1 MEWREMKVVVLA
13 GVLAMA
19 CVQAHAESD
28 AEAAFRAAKAWT
40 VRVQVERTVSFV
52 EDEPGAFQGAG
63 FVVDA
68 ERGWILTNAHVAG
81 RSPTNLKIAFEG
93 GKLIPAER
101 VYVDPYLD
109 VAVISYM
116 PAQLKKPPPEPT
128 LECDSV
134 PPIGHPVGAFGHP
147 WGFRFTGTRGIASAI
162 SSRFGADM
170 LQTDAPINA
179 GNSGGPLLSL
189 ETGRV
194 VGISAAKIADA
205 EVEGLSFAVPMPYAC
220 TIVKLLKAQQ
230 DPSPP
235 VGRIDFAIDENDERT
250 LYVANTRLES
260 PGIDLQVGDEIVAVG
275 DRKVRTPTQFID
287 AARGHLDGLLLTVR
301 RDEKEIRVRGQIP
314 AAAKVIERRGLW
326 IDGALFAPV
335 GDFYAGWLKDGDGLM
350 VHHVDDSS
358 EAASVGLQYFD
369 VIERIN
375 DKPVHTIDELERVVA
390 ESMSRKQPI
399 ELLLIRVMAEGD
411 RLFEYERRYLSG
423 DQVGRVGGSRTYD

>member
-1 MEWREMKVVVLA
+1 MEWCAMKAFMLA
-13 GVLAMA
+13 GALVLS
-19 CVQAHAESD
+19 CFQAQAESN

-68 ERGWILTNAHVAG
+68 ARGWILTNAHVAG
-81 RSPTNLKIAFEG
+81 RSPTNLKVAFEG
-93 GKLIPAER
+93 GRLIPARR

-109 VAVISYM
+109 VAIISYD
-116 PAQLKKPPPEPT
+116 PSQLETRPPEPT
-128 LECDSV
+128 LECDAV

-220 TIVKLLKAQQ
+220 TIVKLLEAGR

-250 LYVANTRLES
+250 LYVANTRLDP
-260 PGIDLQVGDEIVAVG
+260 PGIDLRAGDEIVGVG
-275 DRKVRTPTQFID
+275 SRRVQTPTQFID
-287 AARGHLDGLLLTVR
+287 AARGHLDELVLTLR
-301 RDEKEIRVRGQIP
+301 RDHKEIQVRGRIP
-314 AAAKVIERRGLW
+314 PAAKVIDRRGLW

-335 GDFYAGWLKDGDGLM
+335 GDFYAGWLKDGNGLM

-369 VIERIN
+369 VIERVN
-375 DKPVHTIDELERVVA
+375 DKPVHTLEELEQIVA
-390 ESMSRKQPI
+390 AAVARKQPI

-411 RLFEYERRYLSG
+411 RLFEYERRDLSG
-423 DQVGRVGGSRTYD
+423 EDVGRVGER

>member
-1 MEWREMKVVVLA
+1 MEWREMKAFLMAGALA
-13 GVLAMA
+13 IVCA
-19 CVQAHAESD
+19 QAHAESD

-68 ERGWILTNAHVAG
+68 ARGWILTNAHVAG
-81 RSPTNLKIAFEG
+81 RSPTNLKVAFED
-93 GKLIPAER
+93 GKLIPAKR

-109 VAVISYM
+109 VAIISYE
-116 PAQLKKPPPEPT
+116 PTQLKRRPSEPT
-128 LECDSV
+128 LECAAV

-220 TIVKLLKAQQ
+220 TIVKLLEAGR

-250 LYVANTRLES
+250 LYVANTRLD
-260 PGIDLQVGDEIVAVG
+260 PGGIDLRAGDEIVGVG
-275 DRKVRTPTQFID
+275 GRSVQTPTQFID
-287 AARGHLDGLLLTVR
+287 AARGHLDDLVLTLQ
-301 RDEKEIRVRGQIP
+301 RDHREIQVRGSIP
-314 AAAKVIERRGLW
+314 PAAKVIDRRGLW

-335 GDFYAGWLKDGDGLM
+335 GDFYAGWLKDGNGLM

-369 VIERIN
+369 VIERVN
-375 DKPVHTIDELERVVA
+375 DKPVHTLAELEQVVA
-390 ESMSRKQPI
+390 TAIARKQPI

-411 RLFEYERRYLSG
+411 RLFEYERRDLSG
-423 DQVGRVGGSRTYD
+423 EDVGRVGGQ

>member
-1 MEWREMKVVVLA
+1 MESREMKAVVLA
-13 GVLAMA
+13 GILAMTA
-19 CVQAHAESD
+19 FQAHAESD
-28 AEAAFRAAKAWT
+28 AEAAFRAAKGWT

-68 ERGWILTNAHVAG
+68 ARGWILTNAHVAG
-81 RSPTNLKIAFEG
+81 RSPTNLKVAFDG
-93 GKLIPAER
+93 GRLIPAQR

-109 VAVISYM
+109 VAIIGYS
-116 PAQLKKPPPEPT
+116 PSQLQKQPPEPT
-128 LECDSV
+128 LECDTV
-134 PPIGHPVGAFGHP
+134 PPVGHPVGAFGHP

-220 TIVKLLKAQQ
+220 TIVKLLRAGL

-235 VGRIDFAIDENDERT
+235 IGRVDFAIDENDERT
-250 LYVANTRLES
+250 LYVANTRLDS
-260 PGIDLQVGDEIVAVG
+260 PGIDLRTGDEIIAVG
-275 DRKVRTPTQFID
+275 NRAVQTPTQFID
-287 AARGHLDGLLLTVR
+287 AARGHLDDLALTLR
-301 RDEKEIRVRGQIP
+301 RDHKEVQVRGSIP
-314 AAAKVIERRGLW
+314 AAAKVIDRRGLW

-335 GDFYAGWLKDGDGLM
+335 GDFYAGWLKDGNGLM

-369 VIERIN
+369 VIERVN
-375 DKPVHTIDELERVVA
+375 DRPVHTLDDLEQVVA
-390 ESMSRKQPI
+390 AAVASKEPI

-411 RLFEYERRYLSG
+411 RLFEYERRDLSG
-423 DQVGRVGGSRTYD
+423 EDVGRVGGP

>member
-1 MEWREMKVVVLA
+1 MKVFVLA

-19 CVQAHAESD
+19 CAQAHAESD
-28 AEAAFRAAKAWT
+28 AEAAFRAAKGWT

-68 ERGWILTNAHVAG
+68 ARGWILTNAHVAG
-81 RSPTNLKIAFEG
+81 RSPTSLKVAFEN
-93 GKLIPAER
+93 GKLIPAQR

-109 VAVISYM
+109 VAIISYA
-116 PAQLKKPPPEPT
+116 PAQLKQLPPEPT
-128 LECDSV
+128 LECDAV

-220 TIVKLLKAQQ
+220 TIVKLLKAGR

-250 LYVANTRLES
+250 LYVANTRLDS
-260 PGIDLQVGDEIVAVG
+260 PGIDLLPGDEIVGVDG
-275 DRKVRTPTQFID
+275 RKVQTPTQFID
-287 AARGHLDGLLLTVR
+287 AARGHLDKLVLTLR
-301 RDEKEIRVRGQIP
+301 RDHKEIQVRGSIP
-314 AAAKVIERRGLW
+314 PAAKVIERSGLW

-335 GDFYAGWLKDGDGLM
+335 GDFYAGWLKDGNGLM
-350 VHHVDDSS
+350 VHHVDESS

-369 VIERIN
+369 VIERVN
-375 DKPVHTIDELERVVA
+375 DKPVHTLEELEQAVA
-390 ESMSRKQPI
+390 AAVAARQPV

-411 RLFEYERRYLSG
+411 RLFEYERRDLSG
-423 DQVGRVGGSRTYD
+423 EEVGRVGGQ

>member
-1 MEWREMKVVVLA
+1 MKFVALA
-13 GVLAMA
+13 GVLALA
-19 CVQAHAESD
+19 SVPAQAESD

-40 VRVQVERTVSFV
+40 VRIQAERAVSFV

-68 ERGWILTNAHVAG
+68 ARGWILTNAHVAG
-81 RSPTNLKIAFEG
+81 RSPTSLKVAFEG

-116 PAQLKKPPPEPT
+116 PARLKKTPPEPT
-128 LECDSV
+128 LECDVV
-134 PPIGHPVGAFGHP
+134 PPVGHPVGAFGHP
-147 WGFRFTGTRGIASAI
+147 WGFRFTGTRGIASAV

-194 VGISAAKIADA
+194 IGISAAKIADA

-220 TIVKLLKAQQ
+220 TIVNLLKARR

-235 VGRIDFAIDENDERT
+235 VGRIDFAIEENDERS
-250 LYVANTRLES
+250 LYVANTRLETS
-260 PGIDLQVGDEIVAVG
+260 GIDLRVGDEIVAVG
-275 DRKVRTPTQFID
+275 ERPVQTPTQFID
-287 AARGHLDGLLLTVR
+287 AARGHLDDLALTVR
-301 RDEKEIRVRGQIP
+301 RDGRQVRVRGRIP

-335 GDFYAGWLKDGDGLM
+335 GDFYAGWLKDGNGLM
-350 VHHVDDSS
+350 VHHVEEAS
-358 EAASVGLQYFD
+358 EAASVGLRYFD
-369 VIERIN
+369 VIERAN
-375 DKPVHTIDELERVVA
+375 GTSVNTLDELEQVVTEA
-390 ESMSRKQPI
+390 VARKRPI
-399 ELLLIRVMAEGD
+399 ELLLIRVMTEGD
-411 RLFEYERRYLSG
+411 RLFEYERRYLSAE
-423 DQVGRVGGSRTYD
+423 DVGRVGGPQTYD